1 MNIEKIREELGK
13 LGIDSIINDNKITF
27 IDRETGKAMK
37 WYENNRYG
45 SSEEMPLNILK
56 PHTTVGLEI
65 NDKSIMMVL
74 YNPIINGE
82 SDDNSLDI
90 ASYIYNS
97 PIEFSIYWN
106 PNIFSKEVIAEM
118 QSVITETIKEH
129 NNNKN
134 DDQDDFSK

>member
-1 MNIEKIREELGK
+1 
-13 LGIDSIINDNKITF
+13 
-27 IDRETGKAMK
+27 
-37 WYENNRYG
+37 
-45 SSEEMPLNILK
+45 MPLNILK